1 MTLNPN
7 YEAIGKA
14 FTEQYY
20 LMFDNPATR
29 SVRSINFLGFS
40 CRIQKNRKF
49 IKFGF
54 AFSSVKIVT
63 TKDFPKTSKNHC
75 KAFFLFRPAIN
86 LSLGVITTKN

>member
-29 SVRSINFLGFS
+29 SVS
-40 CRIQKNRKF
+40 
-49 IKFGF
+49 
-54 AFSSVKIVT
+54 
-63 TKDFPKTSKNHC
+63 
-75 KAFFLFRPAIN
+75 
-86 LSLGVITTKN
+86 

>member
-29 SVRSINFLGFS
+29 SVRSITFLGFFLPDTN
-40 CRIQKNRKF
+40 KNRIF
-49 IKFGF
+49 LKFGF
-54 AFSSVKIVT
+54 SSQ
-63 TKDFPKTSKNHC
+63 KT
-75 KAFFLFRPAIN
+75 FVFLVSY
-86 LSLGVITTKN
+86 LLK

>member
-29 SVRSINFLGFS
+29 SVRSITFLGFFL
-40 CRIQKNRKF
+40 CRIQTKTEY
-49 IKFGF
+49 
-54 AFSSVKIVT
+54 SSNL
-63 TKDFPKTSKNHC
+63 DFHPKKRL
-75 KAFFLFRPAIN
+75 FFWFL
-86 LSLGVITTKN
+86 TC

>member
-29 SVRSINFLGFS
+29 SVRSITFLGFFFAGYK
-40 CRIQKNRKF
+40 QKQNIPQIWIF
-49 IKFGF
+49 IPKNVCFFGF
-54 AFSSVKIVT
+54 LPVEIVT
-63 TKDFPKTSKNHC
+63 TN
-75 KAFFLFRPAIN
+75 N
-86 LSLGVITTKN
+86 LLI